1 MKLTVK
7 VEGADA
13 LIKKFKRFGKE
24 GSQVV
29 ADVTKINA
37 LEIEAKAKGS
47 SMKGSFKG
55 SVPVDKGKLRQSIK
69 AEKFA
74 KHTWFINVYEKYA
87 SWIEFGTRF
96 MPAQPFLY
104 PAFKGQFKIYTK
116 DLEKALDRLINK
128 FNK

>member
-13 LIKKFKRFGKE
+13 LIRKFKRFGVE

-37 LEIEAKAKGS
+37 LEIEAKAKRNA
-47 SMKGSFKG
+47 
-55 SVPVDKGKLRQSIK
+55 PVDTGKLQQSVK
-69 AEKFA
+69 AEKLV
-74 KHTWFINVYEKYA
+74 KHTWAISVYEMYA
-87 SWIEFGTRF
+87 SFIEFGTRF
-96 MPAQPFLY
+96 MSAQPFLY

-128 FNK
+128 FNAK

>member
-13 LIKKFKRFGKE
+13 LIRKFKRFGVE

-29 ADVTKINA
+29 ADVTKVNA
-37 LEIEAKAKGS
+37 LEIEAKAKRNS
-47 SMKGSFKG
+47 
-55 SVPVDKGKLRQSIK
+55 PVGFTGKLQQSVK
-69 AEKFA
+69 AEPFA
-74 KHTWFINVYEKYA
+74 KHTWAISAYEMYA
-87 SWIEFGTRF
+87 SFIEFGTRF
-96 MPAQPFLY
+96 MSAQPFLY